1 MHGLCSSNYTFFL
14 SFFVVVET
22 KERKLSVNNDKLKE
36 YVKFQGDSIVLE
48 ILFVI
53 SCVCGSIRPH
63 DVVRRLVSPL

>member
-1 MHGLCSSNYTFFL
+1 MACVVQITLFSSSFL
-14 SFFVVVET
+14 VET